1 MSGEKIMKKSNPK
14 GWLIG
19 AVALTFACIL
29 QVIFLIRYVGR
40 LPDDR
45 LGIVLSVIT
54 ILAFALAAFGF
65 FIRWNKEKA

>member
-1 MSGEKIMKKSNPK
+1 MEKSKSK

-19 AVALTFACIL
+19 AVILTVALVF

-45 LGIVLSVIT
+45 LGIILSVVT
-54 ILAFALAAFGF
+54 IVAFALAAFGF
-65 FIRWNKEKA
+65 FIRWKKEKVKEE

>member
-1 MSGEKIMKKSNPK
+1 MKESKPK

-19 AVALTFACIL
+19 AVALTVACIF

-45 LGIVLSVIT
+45 LGIVLSAIT
-54 ILAFALAAFGF
+54 IVAFALAAIGF
-65 FIRWNKEKA
+65 FIRWNKEKSKK